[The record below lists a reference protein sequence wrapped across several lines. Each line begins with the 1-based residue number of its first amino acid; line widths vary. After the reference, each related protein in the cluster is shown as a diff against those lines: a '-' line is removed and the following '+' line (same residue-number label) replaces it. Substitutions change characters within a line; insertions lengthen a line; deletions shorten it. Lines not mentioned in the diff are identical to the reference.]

1 MEEPIK
7 LIEQIKKLIEEYKD
21 EQSVHKLVNVYE
33 RLAINLVFL
42 WEEEAK
48 LKQIYNNSYYSRK
61 IAVSHSYIS
70 NIKEKIT
77 QQNSLKMA
85 EVENE
90 ELLKQE
96 LENESLLQRL
106 NIFRMQWNKVL
117 EAMRTKISFEKW
129 EMSRTKSDSLI

>member
-1 MEEPIK
+1 MEAIK
-7 LIEQIKKLIEEYKD
+7 LIEQIKLLIDEYKK
-21 EQSVHKLVNVYE
+21 EQSVFKLVNVYE

-48 LKQIYNNSYYSRK
+48 LKQIYNSSYYSRK

-70 NIKEKIT
+70 NKMEKMT
-77 QQNSLKMA
+77 EQQSIKMA
-85 EVENE
+85 ETENE

-96 LENESLLQRL
+96 LENEALLQRL
-106 NIFRMQWNKVL
+106 HIFRMQGNKVL

-129 EMSRTKSDSLI
+129 EMQRVKTDDII